1 MEYCSWKDLSS
12 KYIFKKILSYINI
25 PKALNIIKINKKIQ
39 TNFKVTLFH
48 YQYYYFFSL
57 FKTTKIETIKDI
69 LESPY
74 LENFSEDVRYDL
86 ILKLIENRKLF
97 KDKYAYIKIEDKN
110 SIDFLKK
117 LKEKKIN
124 NCLNHIIG
132 NIEQEYFYDNVEPN
146 YNKNIYNIF
155 STEIID
161 RILFDYNFFSTY
173 NNIISKQTFQSIKFL
188 HINIDPTKS
197 YNISSLDNL
206 EYLSITLIQ
215 AYKIYSLGILTI
227 KIILTEKQM
236 KNLKTLKIIE
246 SGFAY
251 FRFKD
256 IIIETENNNREK
268 IFANLNELDIRE
280 ELLNKIKFDSKKI
293 KKLNILYDFRDKIYS
308 IDNLQN
314 SINNLLEQYL
324 NLTSLKISF
333 FYLKDFNHSSDK
345 LIQEIS
351 NFFFD
356 LNTNVSNY
364 SLKFWDLYENRK
376 ILRLNIKIL
385 PNRKFKLIGND
396 LTNDIYQNYL
406 NIIENI
412 ELTFNN
418 KKQCNLY
425 IEENSSM
432 SALKKISI
440 NQGIEDTLYFPIKS
454 FNSLNSL
461 KFNIDKINFV
471 KEFPLFSTNCLIIF
485 HNLEYINLNTETID
499 VIITLYN
506 NFHMFQI

>member
-1 MEYCSWKDLSS
+1 M
-12 KYIFKKILSYINI
+12 
-25 PKALNIIKINKKIQ
+25 
-39 TNFKVTLFH
+39 NF
-48 YQYYYFFSL
+48 
-57 FKTTKIETIKDI
+57 
-69 LESPY
+69 
-74 LENFSEDVRYDL
+74 
-86 ILKLIENRKLF
+86 
-97 KDKYAYIKIEDKN
+97 
-110 SIDFLKK
+110 
-117 LKEKKIN
+117 
-124 NCLNHIIG
+124 
-132 NIEQEYFYDNVEPN
+132 
-146 YNKNIYNIF
+146 
-155 STEIID
+155 
-161 RILFDYNFFSTY
+161 
-173 NNIISKQTFQSIKFL
+173 
-188 HINIDPTKS
+188 
-197 YNISSLDNL
+197 
-206 EYLSITLIQ
+206 
-215 AYKIYSLGILTI
+215 
-227 KIILTEKQM
+227 
-236 KNLKTLKIIE
+236 
-246 SGFAY
+246 
-251 FRFKD
+251 
-256 IIIETENNNREK
+256 
-268 IFANLNELDIRE
+268 RE

-364 SLKFWDLYENRK
+364 SLKFWALYENRK

-440 NQGIEDTLYFPIKS
+440 NQGIEDT
-454 FNSLNSL
+454 
-461 KFNIDKINFV
+461 
-471 KEFPLFSTNCLIIF
+471 
-485 HNLEYINLNTETID
+485 
-499 VIITLYN
+499 
-506 NFHMFQI
+506 